1 MPGTQK
7 RQSAGAA
14 TSPLQHAKEACA
26 LTASR
31 FCYFCIPDMLRRPCG
46 QMIFEL
52 QPRATLSC
60 PVPMISSRTAHK
72 QPSSSVK
79 ANGLLQWKLVIL
91 SRSGSAQQQQ
101 GPDNLLAFATLSIS

>member
-14 TSPLQHAKEACA
+14 TSPLQHAREASA

-31 FCYFCIPDMLRRPCG
+31 FGYFCIPDMLRRPC
-46 QMIFEL
+46 
-52 QPRATLSC
+52 A
-60 PVPMISSRTAHK
+60 RTAHK

-91 SRSGSAQQQQ
+91 SRSGSAQQQ
-101 GPDNLLAFATLSIS
+101 GPDNLLAFATLSKEWIFGSSWEAFNLSE